1 MTVRKAK
8 CHEADGE
15 PTQRQTADVHELLFT
30 SFIHSTS
37 TGPRSQGLR
46 SRLADHS
53 IQFSFLLLFFF
64 LSSI

>member
-30 SFIHSTS
+30 PPYHPCCAAA
-37 TGPRSQGLR
+37 PRLNK
-46 SRLADHS
+46 
-53 IQFSFLLLFFF
+53 
-64 LSSI
+64 